1 MHPCPSRRL
10 SFLAYTYVT
19 TQRHSRFT
27 SEHTP
32 CNTQQHPAT
41 HCDTLNTSPHVVMF
55 LMNDCQHLF
64 SQIRGACGVVQ
75 CDAAWCSDVEVRAAC
90 CMCDAVCCSVLQ
102 CVMASHALNR
112 ATHSGTQERCGVVE
126 CRVVQYD
133 AVRWSVAK
141 CGALWCSVPPPKR
154 IDSSNRQ

>member
-32 CNTQQHPAT
+32 SNTQQHPAT
-41 HCDTLNTSPHVVMF
+41 PCNTLRHTEHVTTRSTLFF

-102 CVMASHALNR
+102 CVMASHALYR

-126 CRVVQYD
+126 CRVV
-133 AVRWSVAK
+133 K
-141 CGALWCSVPPPKR
+141 CGAVWCSAVKR
-154 IDSSNRQ
+154 GEVWCIVV